1 MTAEEIDRLLD
12 YRNAGN
18 FVNSDIEFQ
27 KVTGISDSLLREISV
42 FFRFPEWVKKNKL
55 PGKATQNALALTGMS
70 DLNTA
75 GVDQLTRVQGMEL
88 KIARRIV
95 AYRKLLKG
103 YSMNDQLYEV
113 YGISRELAERVLIH
127 FSVLDRPSI
136 EKLNLNEADFKSIL
150 HTPYLDYKL
159 TKKIFEFK
167 DRNGIFQSVED
178 LKKIDSFP
186 LEKFDRIALYLT
198 AE

>member
-1 MTAEEIDRLLD
+1 
-12 YRNAGN
+12 
-18 FVNSDIEFQ
+18 
-27 KVTGISDSLLREISV
+27 
-42 FFRFPEWVKKNKL
+42 
-55 PGKATQNALALTGMS
+55 MS